1 MMTAV
6 LLLVALQVAMIAAL
20 IAGWRRSVAKVA
32 QQQPDL
38 PVASIP
44 PAGRPD
50 VDRDPRK
57 LHDLAHANVRAEMG
71 ELLSAVTH
79 ELNQP
84 ITASLV
90 NAQSLRRMLDD
101 EQAPRAELVEIADDI
116 YKANQR
122 AADLISR
129 IRVQLRKET
138 FALEPLHLNQLV
150 TEVMQIVKPSATN
163 DGVQLAVTLAPDLPA
178 VAGDR
183 VQLRQVVM
191 NLILNALQAVRT
203 LGAMPATV
211 QVTTTAQSGQ
221 VTLVV
226 EDTGP
231 GVKQDELPRLFEPYF
246 TTKEDGLGIGLSI
259 SRSIVEA
266 HGGRIEIANRPQGGA
281 RVSVV
286 LPIQ

>member
-1 MMTAV
+1 MVIAV
-6 LLLVALQVAMIAAL
+6 TLLVVLQAAMIAAL
-20 IAGWRRSVAKVA
+20 VAGYRRSLAKVA
-32 QQQPDL
+32 QQQPEL
-38 PVASIP
+38 SVPSIP
-44 PAGRPD
+44 PAAPPESN
-50 VDRDPRK
+50 RDPRE
-57 LHDLAHANVRAEMG
+57 LHDLAHANVRVEMG

-101 EQAPRAELVEIADDI
+101 EQAPRAELVEVADDI

-129 IRVQLRKET
+129 IRVQLRKEA

-150 TEVMQIVKPSATN
+150 AEVVQIVKPSAAN
-163 DGVQLAVTLAPDLPA
+163 DGVHLSVTLAPELPA

-203 LGAMPATV
+203 TGAVPATV
-211 QVTTTAQSGQ
+211 HVTTAAQSGQ
-221 VTLVV
+221 VMLAV

-231 GVKQDELPRLFEPYF
+231 GVKLDELPRLFEPYF

-266 HGGRIEIANRPQGGA
+266 HGGRIEIVNRPQGGA

-286 LPIQ
+286 LPVQ

>member
-1 MMTAV
+1 MVTAV
-6 LLLVALQVAMIAAL
+6 LLLVALQVAMIAVL

-32 QQQPDL
+32 
-38 PVASIP
+38 SIP
-44 PAGRPD
+44 PAARPD

-57 LHDLAHANVRAEMG
+57 LHELAHANVRAEMG

-90 NAQSLRRMLDD
+90 NAQSLRQMLDD

-138 FALEPLHLNQLV
+138 FAVEPLHLNQLV

-163 DGVQLAVTLAPDLPA
+163 DGVHLAVTLAPDLPA

-221 VTLVV
+221 VMLVV

-266 HGGRIEIANRPQGGA
+266 HGGRIEIVNRPQGGA

-286 LPIQ
+286 LPVQ